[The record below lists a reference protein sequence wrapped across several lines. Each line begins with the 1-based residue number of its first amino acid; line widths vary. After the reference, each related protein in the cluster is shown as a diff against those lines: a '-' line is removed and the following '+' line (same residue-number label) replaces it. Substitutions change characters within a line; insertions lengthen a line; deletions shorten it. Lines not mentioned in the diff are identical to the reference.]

1 MAANRI
7 RPTVT
12 IAQNTVRAMDA
23 VVAEAPR
30 FPVVAFLGAGA
41 YGAVM
46 ASDYNARP
54 LAAEVLVD
62 GDRFSVVKPRIEPAE
77 RFSHECLPEWLR
89 TVSEERG
96 KAS

>member
-1 MAANRI
+1 
-7 RPTVT
+7 
-12 IAQNTVRAMDA
+12 
-23 VVAEAPR
+23 
-30 FPVVAFLGAGA
+30 
-41 YGAVM
+41 M